1 MPPNMHFRRP
11 PVADLMPI
19 PNSGVHVR
27 KGVITLAR
35 CGSSPHLQILY
46 RR

>member
-19 PNSGVHVR
+19 PNPGVHVR
-27 KGVITLAR
+27 KRDEACEMRLLPALSGTV
-35 CGSSPHLQILY
+35 S
-46 RR
+46 